1 MEPFFDGGLFEL
13 LFALGFAIL
22 VNYIF
27 LKRILLI
34 LFSLLIISAPVIL
47 FFIHGNELYNWIV
60 TLCLLNAVLL
70 VIIIWKQKREKPGE
84 PLFDVEN
91 MKKKV
96 AELRNKLSHLFSK
109 STGAEKSKIKV

>member
-13 LFALGFAIL
+13 LFVIGFAIL

-34 LFSLLIISAPVIL
+34 LFSFLIISAPVIL

-60 TLCLLNAVLL
+60 ILCLLNAVLL
-70 VIIIWKQKREKPGE
+70 VVIIWKQKREKPGE
-84 PLFDVEN
+84 PLFDVED
-91 MKKKV
+91 MKKKIS
-96 AELRNKLSHLFSK
+96 ELRNKFSHLFSK
-109 STGAEKSKIKV
+109 NTGTEKNKIKV